1 MKRIVILI
9 SLVTLFLSST
19 NVNACA
25 EIKNLKI
32 QDATITKIGDTIY
45 EVAIKEDTTKVTIE
59 AQTDYKWVKGYE
71 PRSVATNASVQL
83 KVDGNPECGTTTY
96 TLNFVTAKK
105 KENTDSENINN
116 NEVSTNSNN
125 ENDNDQNNTSTNTTE
140 VTEEENDTVEK
151 TVELKELVIEGYT
164 LNFNPKNKTYDIE
177 VNNDVT
183 FLNIIATKQNETD
196 KIIISENA
204 KLLEVGKNVITVTIE
219 NSEGKSIM
227 YEINATRKDNRSDNN
242 FLSSLVISGYTLAF
256 NPSVSEYT
264 LNIGKESYLDISVV
278 TQDKNATYQIL
289 NNSNLKNGSKITIKV
304 TAEDKS
310 VKNYIINITKKT
322 TIMDYVNEYLL
333 YIIIGG
339 AVLILSIIVLII
351 VSVKKKKNKQKVE
364 PENIANETETVGEVA
379 APLTAPT
386 TQEGNETLLNNNE
399 ITPSTLE
406 IIEPTNITGEEQA
419 ASTETNGD
427 SSNTEVFKL

>member
-9 SLVTLFLSST
+9 SLLTLFLSYT

-45 EVAIKEDTTKVTIE
+45 EVAIKEGTTKVTIE

-96 TLNFVTAKK
+96 TLDFVTAKK
-105 KENTDSENINN
+105 
-116 NEVSTNSNN
+116 NESTNSNN
-125 ENDNDQNNTSTNTTE
+125 ENENENALSNTSTNTTE
-140 VTEEENDTVEK
+140 VTEEGNSTVERPI
-151 TVELKELVIEGYT
+151 ELKELAIEGYE

-183 FLNIIATKQNETD
+183 SLNIIATKEDETD
-196 KIIISENA
+196 NIIISENA
-204 KLLEVGKNVITVTIE
+204 KLLEVGKNVITITVE
-219 NSEGKSIM
+219 NSEGKSII

-339 AVLILSIIVLII
+339 AVLILLIIVLII

-379 APLTAPT
+379 APLTTPT